1 MRGSSAARTALALSC
16 TTHFLVLFDVSV
28 MTVALPSI
36 QSDLGFTPSGLQW
49 VVSAYTLAFAGL
61 LLLGGR
67 LADLYGHRRVFT
79 AGLAVFTVASLL
91 GGLATDPATLIAA
104 RAAQGLGAA
113 VLAPLSLTMLT
124 TSFPEGPS
132 RTRALTIWTAV
143 ALAGGAAGNLLGG
156 LLTEYL
162 SWRSVLLVNVPVG
175 IPAALFGLRVL
186 ARRGAPE
193 RAVRLDLPGA
203 VLATA
208 ALTLL
213 TFGVA
218 QAHTHAWS
226 DPRTALPLLGGGA
239 ALVAFAVV
247 EARFAATPLIP
258 PRLFRLPGIGW
269 GNLAMLLA
277 GASQVPLWYFLTLT
291 MQDVLGYSAAQTGL
305 GFLPHAAVM
314 LLVSL
319 RLIPLLMRR
328 VQARVLIATG
338 AIVEA
343 GGFWWQSA
351 ITPDSGYVTGIL
363 GPAVLLSLGGGLL
376 STPLTRTVTSGV
388 SHADAGA
395 ASGLM
400 NTTRQFGGAF
410 GLAVVLTLTA
420 TGTTGAAGSPA
431 ALAESYGDA
440 FLSMAVILLVL
451 AALTPL
457 LPALRDS
464 RSGARPGAGAGENT
478 DGADGDTRPAVR

>member
-1 MRGSSAARTALALSC
+1 M
-16 TTHFLVLFDVSV
+16 
-28 MTVALPSI
+28 
-36 QSDLGFTPSGLQW
+36 
-49 VVSAYTLAFAGL
+49 
-61 LLLGGR
+61 
-67 LADLYGHRRVFT
+67 
-79 AGLAVFTVASLL
+79 
-91 GGLATDPATLIAA
+91 
-104 RAAQGLGAA
+104 
-113 VLAPLSLTMLT
+113 
-124 TSFPEGPS
+124 
-132 RTRALTIWTAV
+132 
-143 ALAGGAAGNLLGG
+143 
-156 LLTEYL
+156 
-162 SWRSVLLVNVPVG
+162 PVG

>member
-186 ARRGAPE
+186 ARRD
-193 RAVRLDLPGA
+193 RK
-203 VLATA
+203 
-208 ALTLL
+208 
-213 TFGVA
+213 
-218 QAHTHAWS
+218 S
-226 DPRTALPLLGGGA
+226 
-239 ALVAFAVV
+239 VV
-247 EARFAATPLIP
+247 
-258 PRLFRLPGIGW
+258 
-269 GNLAMLLA
+269 
-277 GASQVPLWYFLTLT
+277 
-291 MQDVLGYSAAQTGL
+291 
-305 GFLPHAAVM
+305 
-314 LLVSL
+314 
-319 RLIPLLMRR
+319 
-328 VQARVLIATG
+328 
-338 AIVEA
+338 
-343 GGFWWQSA
+343 
-351 ITPDSGYVTGIL
+351 
-363 GPAVLLSLGGGLL
+363 
-376 STPLTRTVTSGV
+376 
-388 SHADAGA
+388 
-395 ASGLM
+395 
-400 NTTRQFGGAF
+400 
-410 GLAVVLTLTA
+410 
-420 TGTTGAAGSPA
+420 
-431 ALAESYGDA
+431 
-440 FLSMAVILLVL
+440 
-451 AALTPL
+451 
-457 LPALRDS
+457 
-464 RSGARPGAGAGENT
+464 
-478 DGADGDTRPAVR
+478 